1 MVGRAMSTV
10 LVTGGSGFLG
20 LHTVL
25 ALLQRGEWVRA
36 TVRSRERSL
45 LVREALAHAD
55 AQAGERLSFAVA
67 DLVADTGWSEAVTG
81 VERVVHTAS
90 PFPAGDPAHE
100 DDLIVPAR
108 DGTLRVLRAAREAG
122 VRRVV
127 LTSSFAAIGYGH
139 APGDHI
145 FTEAD
150 WTDPDADVGAY
161 VRSKTLAERAAWDFV
176 EREGGGLELAVIN
189 PVAMFGPLLGP
200 HRSASVGLVAS
211 LLDGTMQGGMPRL
224 GFGAVDVRDVADLH
238 LRAMDDPA
246 AAGERFLAAAG
257 DGMWLA
263 DAAQILHEF
272 LGGAAERVPMTEI
285 PDDVLR
291 AAAAVDPALQR
302 MASEAGR
309 LPHLSA
315 EKARR
320 VLGWRPRSR
329 EEAILATADSL
340 LRQPGAP
347 RAA

>member
-1 MVGRAMSTV
+1 VTTV

-20 LHTVL
+20 LHAVL
-25 ALLQRGEWVRA
+25 QLLQRGEWVR
-36 TVRSRERSL
+36 TTLRSREREL
-45 LVREALAHAD
+45 LVREALAR
-55 AQAGERLSFAVA
+55 AGVEEAGARLSFAVA
-67 DLVADTGWSEAVTG
+67 DLFADAGWPEAMAG
-81 VERVVHTAS
+81 VERVLHVAS

-108 DGTLRVLRAAREAG
+108 DGTLRVLRAARDAG
-122 VRRVV
+122 VRRIV
-127 LTSSFAAIGYGH
+127 LTSSFAAIGYGR

-150 WTDPDADVGAY
+150 WTDPEADVGAY
-161 VRSKTLAERAAWDFV
+161 IRSKTLAERAAWDFV
-176 EREGGGLELAVIN
+176 ERVGGLELAVIN

-200 HRSASVGLVAS
+200 DRSASVGLIAR
-211 LLDGTMQGGMPRL
+211 LLDGTMERGMPRL
-224 GFGAVDVRDVADLH
+224 GFAAVDVRDVADLH

-246 AAGERFLAAAG
+246 AVGERFLAAAG

-263 DAAQILHEF
+263 DAAMILHEF
-272 LGGAAERVPMTEI
+272 LGGAADRVPLTEI

-291 AAAAVDPALQR
+291 AAAAVDPALERIAQ
-302 MASEAGR
+302 EVGR
-309 LPHLSA
+309 LHHVSA

-329 EEAILATADSL
+329 EEAILATAESL